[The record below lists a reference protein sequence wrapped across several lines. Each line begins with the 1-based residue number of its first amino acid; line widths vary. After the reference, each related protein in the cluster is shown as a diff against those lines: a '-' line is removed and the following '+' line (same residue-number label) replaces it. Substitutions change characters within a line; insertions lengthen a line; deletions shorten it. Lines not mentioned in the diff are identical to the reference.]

1 GGRLEYPRVG
11 ERASGALTFAGE
23 EGLAKYEWPY
33 ITIAGLMEGPTV
45 LITGGIHAAE
55 YTGIEAAIRLGRT
68 ISPDAVR
75 GTILILPLLNRPGF
89 YERSIYVNPEDGD
102 NLNRLFP
109 GKPDGTWGERF
120 AHHLLTEIITK
131 CDYSIDLHAGDLIED
146 LEPFVIYRETGT
158 PALDERI
165 RGMADAYGARWAV
178 KGMPTSERPGS
189 LFAVAALNG
198 VASMIAESGGRG
210 LLIEEDVARHVTGV
224 TNILR
229 AIGLLSGTPE
239 RVEPPTVVKSFE
251 WLRSPVEGIFHS
263 HVRVAQLVKPRDLLG
278 DMTDLVGEPLAAI
291 TAPVGGVVL
300 FIVTSP
306 PSTLNAHQAT
316 SPKDSDAARLVL
328 EPLASLGKEGQPIAN
343 GLAAEI
349 PTVANSGIAKDFT
362 SVTWK
367 LRQGVKWSD
376 GTPLSADDVAFTYE
390 YQ

>member
-1 GGRLEYPRVG
+1 MKIGPITIPEAG
-11 ERASGALTFAGE
+11 ERATGTFTFSDD

-33 ITIAGLMEGPTV
+33 IAIVGLRAGATF
-45 LITGGIHAAE
+45 LITAGIHAAE

-189 LFAVAALNG
+189 LFAVASLNG
-198 VASMIAESGGRG
+198 VASMIAESGGRA
-210 LLIEEDVARHVTGV
+210 ARHRRHEHPSRDRIAQRHPRTR
-224 TNILR
+224 R
-229 AIGLLSGTPE
+229 AADGREEL
-239 RVEPPTVVKSFE
+239 
-251 WLRSPVEGIFHS
+251 
-263 HVRVAQLVKPRDLLG
+263 RVAALASRRDLPQPRPRRPAR
-278 DMTDLVGEPLAAI
+278 EAA
-291 TAPVGGVVL
+291 
-300 FIVTSP
+300 
-306 PSTLNAHQAT
+306 
-316 SPKDSDAARLVL
+316 
-328 EPLASLGKEGQPIAN
+328 
-343 GLAAEI
+343 
-349 PTVANSGIAKDFT
+349 
-362 SVTWK
+362 
-367 LRQGVKWSD
+367 
-376 GTPLSADDVAFTYE
+376 
-390 YQ
+390 